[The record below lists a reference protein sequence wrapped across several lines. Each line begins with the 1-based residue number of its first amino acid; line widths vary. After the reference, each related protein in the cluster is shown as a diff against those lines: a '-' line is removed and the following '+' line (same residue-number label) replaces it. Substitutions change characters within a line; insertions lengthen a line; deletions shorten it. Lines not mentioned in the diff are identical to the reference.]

1 MSLRWGVLAVGLLG
15 AVATQNAG
23 AADTRSTAGLRK
35 SIAIE
40 ESRSGAASPHLL
52 PLLDRLAGVQ
62 VDDGALAEAAASRK
76 RALKIAVHAYGGDSS
91 NAANAM
97 VGLADVEILR
107 QHYAE
112 AEPLLI
118 TALPVLERRFGAN
131 SLALEPPLAALARI
145 ALAHGDLQAAELWA
159 NRANAGAGKR
169 AAPASSE
176 ALRALGAVYAA
187 QSRFDDG
194 ERVLRA
200 AVARDRKD
208 HGGNN
213 PELARSLAQLAN
225 LLLRAQRFEEA
236 LPVIEQA
243 IAIDQEKLRKT
254 HPLIADDF
262 ADLGLIYAGLGRDDA
277 ASDALYYA
285 IDVLQRGSNEESPR
299 LGYMEIEIAPILR
312 RLGQKDDADAAFKEG
327 KRILDSAAEEERDR
341 ERQT

>member
-1 MSLRWGVLAVGLLG
+1 MPSRWGVLAVGLLA
-15 AVATQNAG
+15 AVVTRAAD

-40 ESRSGAASPHLL
+40 ESRGGAASPHLL
-52 PLLDRLAGVQ
+52 PLLERLAGVQ
-62 VDDGALAEAAASRK
+62 VDDGALAEAATSRR
-76 RALKIAVHAYGGDSS
+76 RALKIAVRAYGGDSA

-131 SLALEPPLAALARI
+131 SPALEPSLAALARI
-145 ALAHGDLQAAELWA
+145 ALAHGDLQAAEAWA
-159 NRANAGAGKR
+159 NKANAGAAKH

-176 ALRALGAVYAA
+176 ALRVLGAVYAA
-187 QSRFDDG
+187 ENRFDEG

-200 AVARDRKD
+200 AIARDRKG
-208 HGGNN
+208 HGANS

-243 IAIDQEKLRKT
+243 IAIDQEKLRQT

-262 ADLGLIYAGLGRDDA
+262 ADLGLIYAGLGRDAA

-285 IDVLQRGSNEESPR
+285 IDLLERGSSEELPR
-299 LGYMEIEIAPILR
+299 LGYIEVEIAPILR
-312 RLGQKDDADAAFKEG
+312 RLGQKDDADAAFKDG
-327 KRILDSAAEEERDR
+327 KRILNSAAEEERDR
-341 ERQT
+341 ERQL